1 MKNTGSIYLIN
12 LLIPNVGDRITF
24 AQYKKKLTNMG
35 YNIYAQLGSIG
46 GSKTAGIIRYEGD
59 EIVRQ

>member
-1 MKNTGSIYLIN
+1 MKLKFFFSLSMASLISFS
-12 LLIPNVGDRITF
+12 TF